1 MFARAHE
8 SGDATVATGDVH
20 RVLTTLGDCAGTGEL
35 RAIARRM
42 WGRWVSTALNVTH
55 DASSS
60 LRANQRTIRAVC
72 SSNMV
77 CMTKDESVH
86 ATPIDVKGAERRAR
100 ERAEMLRDKQTAAA
114 VQAMMIFDRELIKAR
129 RDRAA
134 FLQREALQTRRAA
147 PDGLLDEL
155 ARRLLDRL
163 LDIKRDFKRVVV
175 LGGASEAITRRL
187 LAERNDVETIVVVD
201 LSAEMLNFVK
211 SVVGEAPK
219 RRDGASVEVLYVQGD
234 EENLPLKEESVDA
247 VISCLGLHWVNDLP
261 GAMSQAAR
269 ALVPDG
275 LFLSSIFG
283 GNTLQELRV
292 ACALAE
298 SEREGGVS
306 CRVSPLA
313 HVRDAGNLLGRAN
326 LRLPAVDVDS
336 VVVGYDSPMELVE
349 HLRKMAETNAG
360 LSRRPFLSR
369 HTALAASALYSDMFP
384 ASTAQASSTDANAR
398 SGVEATY
405 EILYM
410 TGWRAHDSQQAPKSR
425 GSATVS
431 LADLQKHLG
440 AGADASTKAS

>member
-1 MFARAHE
+1 MRA
-8 SGDATVATGDVH
+8 SPW
-20 RVLTTLGDCAGTGEL
+20 
-35 RAIARRM
+35 AIRE
-42 WGRWVSTALNVTH
+42 
-55 DASSS
+55 
-60 LRANQRTIRAVC
+60 VC
-72 SSNMV
+72 SSNV
-77 CMTKDESVH
+77 VRMTKDETALASPV
-86 ATPIDVKGAERRAR
+86 DVKGAERRAR
-100 ERAEMLRDKQTAAA
+100 ERAEMLRDKQTAEN
-114 VQAMMIFDRELIKAR
+114 VQAMMIFDRELVKAR

-134 FLQREALQTRRAA
+134 FLQREVLQTRRAA

-163 LDIKRDFKRVVV
+163 LDIKRGFKRVVV

-187 LAERNDVETIVVVD
+187 LADRDDVETIVVVD
-201 LSAEMLNFVK
+201 LSADMLNFVK

-298 SEREGGVS
+298 SEREGGIS
-306 CRVSPLA
+306 SRVSPLA

-336 VVVGYDSPMELVE
+336 VVVGYDSPMDLVE

-360 LSRRPFLSR
+360 LARRPFLSR

-384 ASTAQASSTDANAR
+384 ASSTHADAR

-410 TGWRAHDSQQAPKSR
+410 TGWRAHDSQHAPKSR

-431 LADLQKHLG
+431 LADLHKHLTH
-440 AGADASTKAS
+440 ADGPAPGG